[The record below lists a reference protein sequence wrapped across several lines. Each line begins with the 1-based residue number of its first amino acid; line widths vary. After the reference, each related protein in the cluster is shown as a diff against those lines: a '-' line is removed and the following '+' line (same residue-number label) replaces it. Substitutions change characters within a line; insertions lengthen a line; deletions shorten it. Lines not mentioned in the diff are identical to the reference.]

1 MKRFALVLAAV
12 SVAAILCFLLV
23 PPPGAPGPILE
34 KPARSAGSGPEVA
47 PRHQPAPDPALER
60 AESSRREAE
69 EHAAVLERRLDAV
82 EKAKSAAAKMKRPFA
97 DPDMRKVMTKEAESG
112 AERAVAAL
120 MDAGLAADLGMDEA
134 AQSAL
139 RGLLQERAGIGF
151 KQLLIP
157 MAAGELE
164 GGRLTD
170 AARRVREAYAKS
182 DAQIRS
188 LLGDQGYAV
197 YAWYEKTQADRDTVK
212 QLAPQFGRAGHE
224 LTADQQT
231 QLVTLL
237 TQERAGF
244 HFEQDFSD
252 PTKIDYEH
260 FHQVF
265 SLENTDRY
273 FRDLQR
279 FHDQLAQHAGTVL
292 SPEQSRLLQEFLAAQ
307 VQRSK
312 LTVRTTMT
320 MMGNQP

>member
-1 MKRFALVLAAV
+1 VEHPAERDPVLE
-12 SVAAILCFLLV
+12 
-23 PPPGAPGPILE
+23 GAE
-34 KPARSAGSGPEVA
+34 TAR
-47 PRHQPAPDPALER
+47 RQ
-60 AESSRREAE
+60 AE
-69 EHAAVLERRLDAV
+69 EHAANLERQLDAAQTAKRAA
-82 EKAKSAAAKMKRPFA
+82 EKTKRPFA
-97 DPDMRKVMTKEAESG
+97 DPEMRKVMTEEAESG
-112 AERAVAAL
+112 AERAAAAL
-120 MDAGLAADLGMDEA
+120 MDAGLAADLGINEEQ
-134 AQSAL
+134 QSAL
-139 RGLLQERAGIGF
+139 RGLLKERVGIGF

-170 AARRVREAYAKS
+170 AARRVREAYARN
-182 DAQIRS
+182 DAQIRG
-188 LLGDQGYAV
+188 LLGDQGYTV
-197 YAWYEKTQADRDTVK
+197 YAWYEKTQPDRDAVK
-212 QLAPQFGRAGHE
+212 QLTPQFERAGQN
-224 LTADQQT
+224 LSADQQT
-231 QLVTLL
+231 QLVTLM

-279 FHDQLAQHAGTVL
+279 FHEQLAQHAGTVL
-292 SPEQSRLLQEFLAAQ
+292 SPEQSRLLQEFLATQ

-312 LTVRTTMT
+312 LTVRTTIT